1 MVDTSKPFYYN
12 KGIEEITLRVP
23 EWSERKLLSNI
34 TSPPK
39 MEDFF
44 YQSDEDILTDL
55 LEYQYPQEILSED
68 EQKLLR
74 DF

>member
-1 MVDTSKPFYYN
+1 MLR
-12 KGIEEITLRVP
+12 GITVSGVPTWSGVSTL
-23 EWSERKLLSNI
+23 STLSSLI
-34 TSPPK
+34 FPT
-39 MEDFF
+39 MEDFL

-55 LEYQYPQEILSED
+55 LEYQYPQEMLSED

>member
-1 MVDTSKPFYYN
+1 MLR
-12 KGIEEITLRVP
+12 GITVSGVPKWSGVSTL
-23 EWSERKLLSNI
+23 LTLSSLI
-34 TSPPK
+34 FPT
-39 MEDFF
+39 MEDFL

-55 LEYQYPQEILSED
+55 LEYQYPQEMLSED

>member
-1 MVDTSKPFYYN
+1 
-12 KGIEEITLRVP
+12 
-23 EWSERKLLSNI
+23 
-34 TSPPK
+34 

>member
-1 MVDTSKPFYYN
+1 MLR
-12 KGIEEITLRVP
+12 GITVSGVPKWSGVSTL
-23 EWSERKLLSNI
+23 LTLSSLI
-34 TSPPK
+34 FPT
-39 MEDFF
+39 MEDFL

-55 LEYQYPQEILSED
+55 LEYQYPQEQLSED

>member
-1 MVDTSKPFYYN
+1 MLR
-12 KGIEEITLRVP
+12 GITVSGVPKWSGVSTL
-23 EWSERKLLSNI
+23 LTLSSLI
-34 TSPPK
+34 FPT
-39 MEDFF
+39 MEDFL

-55 LEYQYPQEILSED
+55 LEYKYPQEMLSED

>member
-1 MVDTSKPFYYN
+1 MLR
-12 KGIEEITLRVP
+12 GITVSGVPKWSGVSTL
-23 EWSERKLLSNI
+23 STLSSLI
-34 TSPPK
+34 FPT
-39 MEDFF
+39 MEDFL

-55 LEYQYPQEILSED
+55 LEYQYPQEQLSED